1 MIMENK
7 WVLIT
12 GSSKG
17 LGKELAFV
25 FADNNFNVVIHGRDS
40 AKLEEV
46 KKEILKRNVECEI
59 VEGDLVEEE
68 TINKL
73 ENISKEKNIFVL
85 INNAG
90 YGIKE
95 TLEEMDENEIDLLV
109 KTNLIAPIKLT
120 KRLILPL
127 EKNNGS
133 IININSVSGLE
144 FQQDR
149 TIYCASKW
157 GLRGFSETFRL
168 EALKK
173 GINILNIYLSRVK
186 TRPEFEYG
194 METAEVVEKIYEAY
208 KNKEEDLILDDRDE
222 EIKKWKKRKY

>member
-1 MIMENK
+1 MENK